1 MKQKLSIM
9 NVLQC
14 KSFEELAFNYSVI
27 KQLYDADFTYE
38 KYCLLLPD
46 MISKGYSQ
54 IALYDKE
61 KLIAVSGY
69 WICTKLYTGK
79 YLEID
84 NFIVD
89 NVHQSKGI
97 GKKLIAEI
105 EKIALQNNA
114 KAIVLDAFTT
124 NFSAHKFYFNQGYV
138 PKGFHFVKFFDN

>member
-14 KSFEELAFNYSVI
+14 KSFEELAFNFSVI
-27 KQLYDADFTYE
+27 KQLYDTDFTYE
-38 KYCLLLPD
+38 KYCSLLPD

-54 IALYDKE
+54 IALYDKA

-69 WICTKLYTGK
+69 WVSTKLYTGK

-89 NVHQSKGI
+89 NAHQSKGI

>member
-1 MKQKLSIM
+1 M
-9 NVLQC
+9 NVLRC
-14 KSFEELAFNYSVI
+14 TSFEDLASNYLVI
-27 KQLYDADFTYE
+27 KQLYDAAFTYE
-38 KYCLLLPD
+38 KYCSFLPE
-46 MISKGYSQ
+46 MISNGYSQ
-54 IALYDKE
+54 VALYDKE

-69 WICTKLYTGK
+69 WINTKLYTGK

-89 NVHQSKGI
+89 NAHQSKGI

-124 NFSAHKFYFNQGYV
+124 NFGAHKFYFNQGYV
-138 PKGFHFVKFFDN
+138 PKGFHFVKFINE

>member
-27 KQLYDADFTYE
+27 KQLYDTDFTYE
-38 KYCLLLPD
+38 KYCSLLPD

-54 IALYDKE
+54 IALYDKA

-69 WICTKLYTGK
+69 WVSTKLYTGK

-89 NVHQSKGI
+89 NAHQSKGI

>member
-27 KQLYDADFTYE
+27 KQLYDTDFTYE
-38 KYCLLLPD
+38 KYCSLLPD

-69 WICTKLYTGK
+69 WVSTKLYTGK

-89 NVHQSKGI
+89 NAHQSKGI

>member
-27 KQLYDADFTYE
+27 KQLYDTDFTYE
-38 KYCLLLPD
+38 KYCSLLPD

-69 WICTKLYTGK
+69 WVSTKLYTGK

-89 NVHQSKGI
+89 NAHQSKGI

-124 NFSAHKFYFNQGYV
+124 NFGAHKFYFNQGYV
-138 PKGFHFVKFFDN
+138 PKGFHFVKFINE